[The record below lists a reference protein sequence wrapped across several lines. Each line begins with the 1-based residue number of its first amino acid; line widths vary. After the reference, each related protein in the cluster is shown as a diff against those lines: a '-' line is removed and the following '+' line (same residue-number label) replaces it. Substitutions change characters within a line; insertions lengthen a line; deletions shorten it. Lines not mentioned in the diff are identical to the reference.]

1 MTDWWLMSHT
11 EAGPRQPK
19 YDAHFATALGPD
31 GTPQGQ
37 VNYHVQVGA
46 GGCCS
51 ATTSSA
57 TVYSRRALARR
68 AFCAAARSKSRT
80 VCLAAVTHSAVPL
93 GLTPTTCCPA
103 LPRPSPQSHTDLRAP
118 PKAQYLSTLHGRAAG
133 PGNLEPGVVEYT
145 QDGGVL
151 FTTAETAC
159 PAVASLLQL
168 EKAGGSYLAGLGPSS
183 ARSAAGGG
191 RRQPHVVRG
200 GKGQRGQLAPRA
212 LVMIDT
218 ASGSRF
224 KVRNH
229 SGEGRSGRGVVGQG
243 SRQVVSAAG
252 C

>member
-1 MTDWWLMSHT
+1 M
-11 EAGPRQPK
+11 
-19 YDAHFATALGPD
+19 
-31 GTPQGQ
+31 
-37 VNYHVQVGA
+37 
-46 GGCCS
+46 
-51 ATTSSA
+51 
-57 TVYSRRALARR
+57 
-68 AFCAAARSKSRT
+68 
-80 VCLAAVTHSAVPL
+80 
-93 GLTPTTCCPA
+93 
-103 LPRPSPQSHTDLRAP
+103 
-118 PKAQYLSTLHGRAAG
+118 
-133 PGNLEPGVVEYT
+133 VEYT

-224 KVRNH
+224 KVGNRLGG
-229 SGEGRSGRGVVGQG
+229 GEEWEGGGGAGKTACAERGWVL
-243 SRQVVSAAG
+243 RQ
-252 C
+252 